1 VTKVGTG
8 AVTEHTYL
16 TPHLAKEQ
24 LAARM
29 RLGHILYR
37 HVDVDDMNL
46 SDDAFIRKVW
56 ERYLASRETPLI
68 DPAE

>member
-1 VTKVGTG
+1 VN
-8 AVTEHTYL
+8 EHSYL
-16 TPHLAKEQ
+16 SPHLTKEA

-37 HVDVDDMNL
+37 HVDVGDMSL

-56 ERYLASRETPLI
+56 ERYLASRETYLI
-68 DPAE
+68 DPND

>member
-1 VTKVGTG
+1 MN
-8 AVTEHTYL
+8 EHSYL
-16 TPHLAKEQ
+16 SPHLTKEA

-56 ERYLASRETPLI
+56 ERYLASRETSLI